1 MPPLTAPDPTLHGTK
16 SAGGCTA
23 QRPGEVWNIGTMK
36 HAKPPPSRHVV
47 NWDHPDLKS
56 LLDKTAGWGLD
67 HRGAFE
73 PVPCELH
80 VGWGA
85 VVGRSASLLYEGE
98 GVLVIAA
105 NFVISPAEN
114 VRIDYLQAGRMRSRW
129 GIVVEGRAG
138 LRAEDAE
145 NGTRVYWVH
154 IR

>member
-1 MPPLTAPDPTLHGTK
+1 M
-16 SAGGCTA
+16 
-23 QRPGEVWNIGTMK
+23 N

-47 NWDHPDLKS
+47 NWDDPDLKS

-67 HRGAFE
+67 NRGVLE

-85 VVGRSASLLYEGE
+85 AVGRSASIMYESD

-105 NFVISPAEN
+105 DFIMPPSEN
-114 VRIDYLQAGRMRSRW
+114 VRIDYMQAGGMRSRW

-138 LRAEDAE
+138 RRAGDAE
-145 NGTRVYWVH
+145 NGIQVYWVH
-154 IR
+154 MR